1 MVEMIITEVV
11 MTLLDLLAELAIVLI
26 GAGGAWLTMQIGKS
40 EKLGSIQKA
49 QQEVITMAQITVGE
63 LNQTVVAGLREKHAD
78 GKLDESEIIDLG
90 EELFALTVKKLAE
103 PTIKLLEAAGV
114 DITALIR
121 GAAEDWINS
130 LKKEA

>member
-1 MVEMIITEVV
+1 MAEAII
-11 MTLLDLLAELAIVLI
+11 MQIINILSELAIMLI
-26 GAGGAWLTMQIGKS
+26 GVGGAWLTMQLAKHKGI
-40 EKLGSIQKA
+40 ETINAA

-63 LNQTVVAGLREKHAD
+63 LAQTVVEKLKAGHED
-78 GKLDESEIIDLG
+78 GKLDKSEITDLG
-90 EELFALTVKKLAE
+90 LDLIALTKAKLAN

-121 GAAEDWINS
+121 GAGEDWING

>member
-1 MVEMIITEVV
+1 MAEAII
-11 MTLLDLLAELAIVLI
+11 MQIINILSELAIMLI
-26 GAGGAWLTMQIGKS
+26 GVGGAWLTMQLAKRKGI
-40 EKLGSIQKA
+40 ESINAA

-63 LNQTVVAGLREKHAD
+63 LAQTVVEGLKAKHSD
-78 GKLDESEIIDLG
+78 GKLDKSEIVDLG
-90 EELFALTVKKLAE
+90 LDLIALTKAKLAD

-121 GAAEDWINS
+121 GAGEDWINS